1 MKKLLFTLLLCG
13 FVGGSMTY
21 AQQKTETLLGELSF
35 SSIGSMVE
43 PGLQFTQVAG
53 ETAVFYNF
61 RGGISF
67 NDKWTVGGF
76 YGHLLADIRPEM
88 MGSQSYNLDS
98 YQAGGF
104 IEYSPWNSSLVH
116 LSFPV
121 SFGVMEMDR
130 DSYSSLID
138 DDSPETHSLLLEPR
152 ALAEVNLH
160 RYVRLNAGV
169 GYRIMGRPFQEVAA
183 VPEAGNALTF
193 QIGLKLGLFNR
204 VDQ

>member
-1 MKKLLFTLLLCG
+1 
-13 FVGGSMTY
+13 MTY

-53 ETAVFYNF
+53 EAAVFYNF
-61 RGGISF
+61 RAGISF

-76 YGHLLADIRPEM
+76 YSHLLADIQPEM
-88 MGSQSYNLDS
+88 NMPLLDS
-98 YQAGGF
+98 YQVGGF
-104 IEYSPWNSSLVH
+104 IEYTPWSSSLVH
-116 LSFPV
+116 LSFPLSV
-121 SFGVMEMDR
+121 GVMELDTYSLTSPY
-130 DSYSSLID
+130 DSS
-138 DDSPETHSLLLEPR
+138 ETHSLLLEPR

-160 RYVRLNAGV
+160 RYVRLNAGM

-204 VDQ
+204 ADQ

>member
-53 ETAVFYNF
+53 EAAVFYNF

-76 YGHLLADIRPEM
+76 YSHLLADIQPEM
-88 MGSQSYNLDS
+88 NMPLLDS
-98 YQAGGF
+98 YQVGGF
-104 IEYSPWNSSLVH
+104 IEYTPWSSSLVH
-116 LSFPV
+116 LSFPLSV
-121 SFGVMEMDR
+121 GVMELDT
-130 DSYSSLID
+130 YSLTSPY
-138 DDSPETHSLLLEPR
+138 DSPETHSLLLEPR